1 MLARPEDD
9 GRRSEGGLRQKMPCV
24 RVVDGQSG
32 GKMQLSAERVK
43 SVLQGLVT
51 GMTGLRHDG
60 RFHEPNLDGTPGDY
74 VSFDS
79 WEWPQGVGLYGLVR
93 LWSQTG
99 DDRLRTIIEDWYDRR
114 IAAGLPALNV
124 NTTAPML
131 ALSELTR
138 RVRLPRFDA
147 VLCDWAERIVEELPR
162 TPEGGFQHNV
172 SDRINDGELWDDTL
186 FMVALFLASHGQATG
201 ERRFVDEAE
210 RQFLVH
216 ARYLADPVSGL
227 WFHGWT
233 FNGRHNFARALWGR
247 GNAWITVGI
256 LDLLEIA
263 EITPSVRA
271 HLLGVLETQIA
282 ALLDLQMP
290 SGAWRTLLD
299 DPTSYIEISAT
310 AGFGYGLMKAA
321 RLGIGPAQCG
331 EAGLKAMQAV
341 LANVDEAGVVA
352 NVSYG
357 TRMGYDLQF
366 YRDIPIQPTGYGQAL
381 AILCL
386 TEGLRHLQARA
397 EAA

>member
-1 MLARPEDD
+1 
-9 GRRSEGGLRQKMPCV
+9 MP
-24 RVVDGQSG
+24 
-32 GKMQLSAERVK
+32 LSAKRLE
-43 SVLQGLVT
+43 SVLSGLVA

-60 RFHEPNLDGTPGDY
+60 RFDEPNLDGTPGDY

-93 LWSQTG
+93 LWAQTG
-99 DDRLRTIIEDWYDRR
+99 DERLLRTIEAWYDRH
-114 IAAGLPALNV
+114 IEAGLPPMNV

-131 ALSELTR
+131 ALSELWR
-138 RVRLPRFDA
+138 RQRQQRFEPI
-147 VLCDWAERIVEELPR
+147 LRDWAEQVLAAMPR

-172 SDRINDGELWDDTL
+172 SDRVNDDELWDDTL
-186 FMVALFLASHGQATG
+186 FMVALFLASWGQASG
-201 ERRFVDEAE
+201 ERRFVDETE

-216 ARYLADPVSGL
+216 ARYLADPKSGL

-233 FNGRHNFARALWGR
+233 FQGRHNFARALWGR

-256 LDLLEIA
+256 LDLVELA

-271 HLLGVLETQIA
+271 YLLGVLETQIE
-282 ALLDLQMP
+282 ALLGLQTA

-299 DPTSYIEISAT
+299 DASSYEEISAT

-321 RLGIGPAQCG
+321 RLGLCPAGCG
-331 EAGLKAMQAV
+331 AAGLRALEAV
-341 LANVDEAGVVA
+341 VANIDANGVVA

-357 TRMGYDLQF
+357 TRMGRDLQF
-366 YRDIPIQPTGYGQAL
+366 YRDIPLQPTGYGQAL

-386 TEGLRHLQARA
+386 TEGSRHLQTKV